1 MSLVEIGLVL
11 CIVLVVGVWMWAR
24 KIKKEVAEI
33 ESHIRTELSKIVFM
47 HVEHH
52 DNSVLAYNAFNEEFI
67 CQGSDLEDLN
77 IQLVK
82 RFPNRRGIIVEPE
95 EKINVL

>member
-52 DNSVLAYNAFNEEFI
+52 DNSVFAYNAFNEEFI
-67 CQGSDLEDLN
+67 CQGADLEDLN
-77 IQLVK
+77 IQFGK
-82 RFPNRRGIIVEPE
+82 RFPNRRGIIVESE